1 MSSASMA
8 LLTSHPDS
16 RLKGPLRPEM
26 TILPWSLSSSSS
38 PDSAASTGGEGGGI
52 SGELRADSE
61 ALLYPRS
68 SLEAFDTANVPD
80 SFASEEELDSLETVD
95 SLEKLKKAKF

>member
-38 PDSAASTGGEGGGI
+38 PDSAGAASTAGEGDGI
-52 SGELRADSE
+52 SGALRAESE
-61 ALLYPRS
+61 PLLSPRS
-68 SLEAFDTANVPD
+68 QFEAFDATNVPD
-80 SFASEEELDSLETVD
+80 SFASEEELDSVD
-95 SLEKLKKAKF
+95 SLKIQKFEFE